1 MESSAGPGR
10 DRLAQQMEPTDAVL
24 VGRVLDGDVG
34 AFNRLMAR
42 WERPVY
48 NFVYR
53 VVGHDEDAK
62 DLVQE
67 TILRVFNGL
76 SRLQDPNKFPA
87 WLFRIAHNV
96 CLDRLRSGRNRTEV
110 STDALPEGGL
120 DRLLAE
126 RADHPPRHG
135 DPEEIVYRKEIAK
148 ILMRALQ
155 SLSEEQRT
163 AIVMREYNG
172 YSSREIG
179 EILGIPVGTVRS
191 RIFHGLRN
199 LNRVLRR
206 FGMEEGRWP

>member
-1 MESSAGPGR
+1 MG
-10 DRLAQQMEPTDAVL
+10 QQMEPTDVAL
-24 VGRVLDGDVG
+24 VGRVRDGDVG

-53 VVGHDEDAK
+53 VVGHDEDAR

-67 TILRVFNGL
+67 TILRVYNGL
-76 SRLQDPNKFPA
+76 ARLQDPNKFPA

-96 CLDRLRSGRNRTEV
+96 CLDRLRSGKNRAMV

-120 DRLLAE
+120 DRLLGDRPDLR
-126 RADHPPRHG
+126 RADA
-135 DPEEIVYRKEIAK
+135 DPEQVVYRKEIAR

-163 AIVMREYNG
+163 AVVMREYNG
-172 YSSREIG
+172 YSSREIA

-199 LNRVLRR
+199 LNRLLRR
-206 FGMEEGRWP
+206 LGTEEGRWP

>member
-1 MESSAGPGR
+1 
-10 DRLAQQMEPTDAVL
+10 MEPTDVAL
-24 VGRVLDGDVG
+24 VGRVLDGDVV
-34 AFNRLMAR
+34 AFNRLIAR

-53 VVGHDEDAK
+53 VVGQDEDAK

-67 TILRVFNGL
+67 TVIRVYSGL

-96 CLDRLRSGRNRTEV
+96 CLDRLRSGKNKVTV

-120 DRLLAE
+120 DRLLDE
-126 RADHPPRHG
+126 RVDRRLASG
-135 DPEEIVYRKEIAK
+135 DPEEAVYRKEIAS
-148 ILMRALQ
+148 ILTRALQ

-163 AIVMREYNG
+163 AVVMREYSG
-172 YSSREIG
+172 YSSREIA
-179 EILGIPVGTVRS
+179 EILGVPVGTVRS

-199 LNRVLRR
+199 LARVLRR
-206 FGMEEGRWP
+206 LGLEEGRWP